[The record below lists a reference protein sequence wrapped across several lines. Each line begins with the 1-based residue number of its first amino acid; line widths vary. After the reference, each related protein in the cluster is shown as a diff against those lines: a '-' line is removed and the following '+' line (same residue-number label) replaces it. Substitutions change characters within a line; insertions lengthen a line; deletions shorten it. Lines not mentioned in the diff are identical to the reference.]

1 MKLRVRVT
9 GVLVE
14 DGKLLI
20 LKQDLPGLLLDVVD
34 DEPVHPFPKF
44 LVIVV
49 C

>member
-20 LKQDLPGLLLDVVD
+20 LKQDLPGLLFDVVD
-34 DEPVHPFPKF
+34 DELVHPFPKF